1 MEPFIAELA
10 LKDTTA
16 LSSEGTFIFDGFTPA
31 ISGGLDRDIIRRK
44 AKDHALEEK
53 PEDADAFATD
63 DTFVFTDP
71 DLGTPNQITS
81 GEDDGEGI
89 GILTALLLPA
99 LSEDADGASGR
110 EADVALAQDIDA
122 DLFAE
127 YDATLGLAEF

>member
-10 LKDTTA
+10 LSDTTA
-16 LSSEGTFIFDGFTPA
+16 LSSEGTFIFDGYTPA

-53 PEDADAFATD
+53 PEDADTFATD

-71 DLGTPNQITS
+71 DLGTSNQIAS

-99 LSEDADGASGR
+99 LSEDADGGSAR
-110 EADVALAQDIDA
+110 EADVSPEQDTGV
-122 DLFAE
+122 DLDAE
-127 YDATLGLAEF
+127 YDVTLGFTEL